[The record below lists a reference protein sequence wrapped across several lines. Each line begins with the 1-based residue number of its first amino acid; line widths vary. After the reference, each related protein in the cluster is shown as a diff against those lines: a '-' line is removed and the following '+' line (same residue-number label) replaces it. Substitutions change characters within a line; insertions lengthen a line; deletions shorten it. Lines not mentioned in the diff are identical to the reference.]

1 MAELR
6 KARMANLC
14 EITSSKRIF
23 AADYVSEGVPFY
35 RGKEITEK
43 YKGNLDVSTEL
54 FITEEKFSEIER
66 KFGAPRK
73 GDLLLT
79 SVGTLGSP
87 YVVKPGE
94 RFYFKDGNLTWFR
107 YFQELDSKFL
117 YYWLVSPQGK
127 AELQK
132 CTIGSSQSAFTI
144 VLLKGMEIE
153 LPPLPIQRR
162 IAGILSAYDELIE
175 NNQRRIR
182 ILEDMARSLYR
193 EWFVHF
199 RYPGHENDALVE
211 SSLGP
216 IPRGWTARTIEH
228 LVEQVKT
235 TVDPTTID
243 PSSPAVGLEHIPR
256 RQLTLSS
263 WGVAGDVVSRKSVF
277 KEGDLL
283 FGKIRPY
290 FHKVS
295 VAPLDGIC
303 STDVIVLRAIEQH
316 WGMAVLTTFSD
327 DFVANATQTS
337 NGTKMPRADWK
348 VIKDFPVAVPP
359 TEVAQRFTALSHD
372 ALGTAQRLMLQ
383 GRRLAAVR
391 DLLLPKLVTGRI
403 DVSDLDLEG
412 LLGSL
417 T

>member
-1 MAELR
+1 MTEWILRPVSELCDHIIDCVNKTAPTTDEATPFKMLRTTNVRDGWVDVKSVRCVDEKTYERWTRRMQPKRGDVVLTREAPLGEVGLLRTDERVFLGQRLVMYRTDPTECDPRFLLYSMLGPTVQAELR
-6 KARMANLC
+6 
-14 EITSSKRIF
+14 S
-23 AADYVSEGVPFY
+23 
-35 RGKEITEK
+35 
-43 YKGNLDVSTEL
+43 
-54 FITEEKFSEIER
+54 
-66 KFGAPRK
+66 
-73 GDLLLT
+73 
-79 SVGTLGSP
+79 LGSGATVEHLRVP
-87 YVVKPGE
+87 DCEK
-94 RFYFKDGNLTWFR
+94 LTI
-107 YFQELDSKFL
+107 
-117 YYWLVSPQGK
+117 P
-127 AELQK
+127 
-132 CTIGSSQSAFTI
+132 C
-144 VLLKGMEIE
+144 
-153 LPPLPIQRR
+153 PPLPIQRR
-162 IAGILSAYDELIE
+162 IGTILGSLDDLIE
-175 NNQRRIR
+175 NNLKRIEL
-182 ILEDMARSLYR
+182 LEQMTQTIYR
-193 EWFVHF
+193 DWFVRF

-256 RQLTLSS
+256 RQLTLNS

-295 VAPLDGIC
+295 VAPLGGIC